1 MKYAFAGD
9 RQISCNILK
18 FLIECGYKPSALLVS
33 SGENESHSE
42 TLMQISNLSENYIF
56 KGNDFKEKGNIEKL
70 KNLNLDYII
79 GIHFPYII
87 PTEVLEIPSIGFL
100 NLHPAFLPYNK
111 GWHTP
116 SWAILEGKPYGATLH
131 FMSEALDE
139 GDIIHQ
145 KEIKVAQNDT
155 ANSLYQKVLKL
166 EEEVFIEAFDDLKSL
181 DPNRSKQVEKG
192 SSHIKRDLEK
202 IREIDLEEKLTAKEL
217 LDKLRALTTNDNNEL
232 SYFES
237 EGKKIGVKIMF
248 EELES

>member
-9 RQISCNILK
+9 RQVSCNILK
-18 FLIECGYKPSALLVS
+18 FLIERGYKPSALLVS

-42 TLMQISNLSENYIF
+42 TLMQISDLSENYIF
-56 KGNDFKEKGNIEKL
+56 KGNDFKVKANIEKL
-70 KNLNLDYII
+70 KHLNLDYII

-87 PTEVLEIPSIGFL
+87 PSEVLAIPSIGFL

-116 SWAILEGKPYGATLH
+116 SWAIIEGKPYGATLH

-202 IREIDLEEKLTAKEL
+202 IRKIDLEEKLTAKEL
-217 LDKLRALTTNDNNEL
+217 LDKLRALTTNDHNEL

-237 EGKKIGVKIMF
+237 EGKKNRGENYV
-248 EELES
+248 